1 MKAIDITKSSPTLSE
16 ILRIASEDNVILK
29 TAEGRQ
35 YVLAEIDDFAEEVN
49 AVRQNKAIMQM
60 LKERSREP
68 ATLTLRQ
75 VREQL
80 QVKKGKQPK
89 GQNARKG

>member
-80 QVKKGKQPK
+80 QVKKGQQPK

>member
-80 QVKKGKQPK
+80 QVKKGKQP
-89 GQNARKG
+89 